1 VKALQNNPSQLEK
14 LVELVQA
21 TEKPFDLDGTGVEMD
36 QGQALPSQQK
46 LRGSHRASVRRH
58 EHGFRP

>member
-36 QGQALPSQQK
+36 QGRLYQASK
-46 LRGSHRASVRRH
+46 S
-58 EHGFRP
+58 